1 MSYTCVCTHTLNYAH
16 ICLVNK
22 ILCQVT
28 FVSIFIFYVI
38 FYVLQWLFG
47 SIVSADYHVPGYT
60 KDMVRHEGY
69 KAWIILSNQFIY
81 LQLPYIFFPL
91 KLTCLEET
99 TVICLY
105 FLFLC
110 PFPVTLWKKGLFLYK
125 RHTFTH
131 SLAYS
136 GTLPQGAKTSKYQNT
151 KII

>member
-1 MSYTCVCTHTLNYAH
+1 MSYTCMCTHTLNYSH

-28 FVSIFIFYVI
+28 FVTIFIFYVI
-38 FYVLQWLFG
+38 FYVFQWLF
-47 SIVSADYHVPGYT
+47 VSVFNVDYHVPGYI
-60 KDMVRHEGY
+60 KDMVRQEGY
-69 KAWIILSNQFIY
+69 KAWIILNNQFLYPI
-81 LQLPYIFFPL
+81 YIFFPL

-99 TVICLY
+99 PVVCLY

-110 PFPVTLWKKGLFLYK
+110 PFPVNIWKKALFLCT

-136 GTLPQGAKTSKYQNT
+136 GTLPQGAKTSKFQNT
-151 KII
+151 KIS